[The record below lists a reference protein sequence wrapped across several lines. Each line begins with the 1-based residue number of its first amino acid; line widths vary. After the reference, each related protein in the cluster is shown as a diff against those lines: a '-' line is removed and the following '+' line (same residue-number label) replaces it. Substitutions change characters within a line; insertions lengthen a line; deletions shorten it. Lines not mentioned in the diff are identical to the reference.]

1 MHGSAWD
8 GRNTVTP
15 LKSSL
20 EVLWHPIARAT
31 LLFAVLPFF
40 LQAIGGYIS
49 LATEVLIMSMFAVAF
64 NLLLAYTGLTSF
76 GHAAYLGLGAYGFAL
91 CQLHLTHG
99 AWFTPLMAGTLLAG
113 IIAFVVGYIISTK
126 RGIYYSLLTFA
137 IGQLFY
143 FIGMRWNEVTGGET
157 GLTGLTRPVIRIP
170 GMMAINLANN
180 YVFYYFILV
189 TFVVTTVILWK
200 IVHSPFGSVLKII
213 EQNELRAKYL
223 GYNTFRYKC
232 ACFTISGV
240 LSGFAG
246 ALYAMFTYCAFA
258 DYLYWVN
265 SGDVVMITLIG
276 GGLTSFFGPLAGAAI
291 FIIARN
297 LISSFTQHWQIF
309 MGTLFVVFILIF
321 PEGLFGLLNKKGFRT
336 AMRIKG

>member
-1 MHGSAWD
+1 MVPFKNGLA
-8 GRNTVTP
+8 
-15 LKSSL
+15 LAC
-20 EVLWHPIARAT
+20 HPIARAT

-40 LQAIGGYIS
+40 LQLVGGYIS

-76 GHAAYLGLGAYGFAL
+76 GHAAYMGLGAYGFAL
-91 CQLHLTHG
+91 CQLHLTKG
-99 AWFTPLMAGTLLAG
+99 AWFVPVMAGTLLAG
-113 IIAFVVGYIISTK
+113 LIAFLVGYVISSK

-157 GLTGLTRPVIRIP
+157 GLTGLTRPSIKVP
-170 GMMAINLANN
+170 GLFSLNLSNN
-180 YVFYYFILV
+180 YVFYYFILF

-200 IVHSPFGSVLKII
+200 IVHSPFGSVLKVI

-232 ACFTISGV
+232 ACFTITGV

-258 DYLYWVN
+258 DYLYWAN

-309 MGTLFVVFILIF
+309 MGTLFVIFILIF
-321 PEGLFGLLNKKGFRT
+321 PEGLFGLLKRKRFLASTGSQV
-336 AMRIKG
+336 